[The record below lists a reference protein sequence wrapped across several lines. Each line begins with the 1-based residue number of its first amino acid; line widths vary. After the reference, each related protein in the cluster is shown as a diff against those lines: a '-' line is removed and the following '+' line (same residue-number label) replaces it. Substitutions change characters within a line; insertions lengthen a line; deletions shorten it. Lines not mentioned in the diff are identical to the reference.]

1 MATEKKNTTKKTST
15 KGSPAS
21 ASETP
26 AVSARTVK
34 KVQKRVKKL
43 SVGVKIALV
52 AVLLVALAA
61 GAGTAYLMTRNDTF
75 TLDTNA
81 SLLFT
86 DGDTVSK
93 SSLNC
98 DITAIALG
106 RDISDTLTVVTTLPE
121 TDGDTL
127 HLTEGVYYTTYTVK
141 TPLGRTIKRIQTI
154 TALPAN
160 DVEAGGESLG

>member
-1 MATEKKNTTKKTST
+1 MATEKRTTAKKTTTKGAS
-15 KGSPAS
+15 SMPPEVPA
-21 ASETP
+21 AS
-26 AVSARTVK
+26 SRTAK

-43 SVGVKIALV
+43 PGGVKIALV
-52 AVLLVALAA
+52 AVLLIALAA

-75 TLDTNA
+75 TLDTKS

-93 SSLNC
+93 SDLNC

-121 TDGDTL
+121 AEGNTL
-127 HLTEGVYYTTYTVK
+127 LLTEGIYYTTYTVK

-154 TALPAN
+154 TVLPASGG
-160 DVEAGGESLG
+160 EAGGESLG

>member
-15 KGSPAS
+15 K
-21 ASETP
+21 
-26 AVSARTVK
+26 
-34 KVQKRVKKL
+34 VQKRVKRL

-86 DGDTVSK
+86 DGDTVDK
-93 SSLNC
+93 SALTC
-98 DITAIALG
+98 QITAISFG
-106 RDISDTLTVVTTLPE
+106 KDIADTLTVVTTLPE

-154 TALPAN
+154 TVLPAN

>member
-1 MATEKKNTTKKTST
+1 
-15 KGSPAS
+15 
-21 ASETP
+21 
-26 AVSARTVK
+26 
-34 KVQKRVKKL
+34 
-43 SVGVKIALV
+43 
-52 AVLLVALAA
+52 
-61 GAGTAYLMTRNDTF
+61 MTQNDTF

-86 DGDTVSK
+86 DGDTVDK
-93 SSLNC
+93 SALTC
-98 DITAIALG
+98 QITAISFG
-106 RDISDTLTVVTTLPE
+106 KDIADTLTVVTTLPE

-154 TALPAN
+154 TVLPAN

>member
-154 TALPAN
+154 TVLPAN

>member
-43 SVGVKIALV
+43 SVGVNIALV

-86 DGDTVSK
+86 DGDTVDK
-93 SSLNC
+93 SALTC
-98 DITAIALG
+98 QITAISFG
-106 RDISDTLTVVTTLPE
+106 KDIADTLTVVTTLPE
-121 TDGDTL
+121 TDSDTL

-154 TALPAN
+154 TVLPAN

>member
-1 MATEKKNTTKKTST
+1 MATEKMNTTKKTST

-26 AVSARTVK
+26 AASARTVK

-154 TALPAN
+154 TVLPAN